1 MSLKPKVIDFEE
13 TWVKIKKTMNS
24 VIMQGETSNSQ
35 NMKEKRD
42 DWNDRFHDIYALCVA
57 CPEPFTHELYDNTSN
72 YLREHVGYLYKSV
85 ISGSPDLLKDYIA
98 SWNQFNR
105 GSNYINSLYGYLNK
119 LHCSKSKNDS
129 SDRPA
134 SIFPQI
140 QMENVLEI
148 GHLALDIWKEHLI
161 KKINDSLVK
170 AIIDSIRRD
179 RDGESSTEADIH
191 QIIHS
196 FIDVERYETK
206 TPLLLYQ
213 SKFEA
218 PLLAETSEY
227 YQKEAARLLETC
239 NCSQYMQKVDARLK
253 EEEFRTCKYLHAT
266 SVEKVMSVCQDKLVK
281 SQLHLLQS
289 ECHDMIHNEKL
300 TDLSRMYKLLKP
312 LPKGLDI
319 ILSEFEKYIANT
331 GLAKV
336 KAFYTENGTGQFVDT
351 LLEIHKKYT
360 EIIEKTFTND
370 QQFLGARDKA
380 CTKIVNYRIGSKKQC
395 KSPEM
400 LAKYC
405 DSLLKKSTKHLSEL
419 EIDARLNNVII
430 IFKYIDDK
438 DVFQKFYSKLLA
450 KRLVHSMSVS
460 MDSEESMINRLKLAC
475 GYEYTSKLH
484 RMFTDIKVSEDLNS
498 KFFVR
503 LDGMQADVG
512 ISFSLLVL
520 QSGAWPLNQTAV
532 SDLQMPSELA
542 KSIEMFEAFYNELYS
557 GRKLTWLTHLSNGE
571 IKMNVQ
577 KKTYIITVTTYQ
589 MIILLLFNDGDNL
602 SYTDIENQARI
613 VDKELSRTLQSLV
626 DVKILNKTPKE
637 ATTLSNCVFTLNN
650 EFTNKRTKFKITT
663 AVQKESAQETE
674 QTHAAVDE
682 DRRMYIQAT
691 IVRIMKHNKVFK
703 HHSLMEEVVKQVSS
717 RFLPNVVMIKKCI
730 ETLIDK
736 QYIERSEG
744 SKDEYTYLA

>member
-1 MSLKPKVIDFEE
+1 
-13 TWVKIKKTMNS
+13 
-24 VIMQGETSNSQ
+24 
-35 NMKEKRD
+35 
-42 DWNDRFHDIYALCVA
+42 
-57 CPEPFTHELYDNTSN
+57 
-72 YLREHVGYLYKSV
+72 
-85 ISGSPDLLKDYIA
+85 
-98 SWNQFNR
+98 
-105 GSNYINSLYGYLNK
+105 
-119 LHCSKSKNDS
+119 
-129 SDRPA
+129 
-134 SIFPQI
+134 
-140 QMENVLEI
+140 
-148 GHLALDIWKEHLI
+148 
-161 KKINDSLVK
+161 
-170 AIIDSIRRD
+170 
-179 RDGESSTEADIH
+179 
-191 QIIHS
+191 
-196 FIDVERYETK
+196 
-206 TPLLLYQ
+206 
-213 SKFEA
+213 
-218 PLLAETSEY
+218 
-227 YQKEAARLLETC
+227 
-239 NCSQYMQKVDARLK
+239 
-253 EEEFRTCKYLHAT
+253 
-266 SVEKVMSVCQDKLVK
+266 
-281 SQLHLLQS
+281 
-289 ECHDMIHNEKL
+289 
-300 TDLSRMYKLLKP
+300 
-312 LPKGLDI
+312 
-319 ILSEFEKYIANT
+319 
-331 GLAKV
+331 
-336 KAFYTENGTGQFVDT
+336 
-351 LLEIHKKYT
+351 
-360 EIIEKTFTND
+360 
-370 QQFLGARDKA
+370 
-380 CTKIVNYRIGSKKQC
+380 
-395 KSPEM
+395 
-400 LAKYC
+400 
-405 DSLLKKSTKHLSEL
+405 
-419 EIDARLNNVII
+419 
-430 IFKYIDDK
+430 
-438 DVFQKFYSKLLA
+438 
-450 KRLVHSMSVS
+450 
-460 MDSEESMINRLKLAC
+460 
-475 GYEYTSKLH
+475 
-484 RMFTDIKVSEDLNS
+484 
-498 KFFVR
+498 
-503 LDGMQADVG
+503 MQADVG

>member
-1 MSLKPKVIDFEE
+1 
-13 TWVKIKKTMNS
+13 
-24 VIMQGETSNSQ
+24 
-35 NMKEKRD
+35 
-42 DWNDRFHDIYALCVA
+42 
-57 CPEPFTHELYDNTSN
+57 
-72 YLREHVGYLYKSV
+72 
-85 ISGSPDLLKDYIA
+85 
-98 SWNQFNR
+98 
-105 GSNYINSLYGYLNK
+105 
-119 LHCSKSKNDS
+119 
-129 SDRPA
+129 
-134 SIFPQI
+134 
-140 QMENVLEI
+140 
-148 GHLALDIWKEHLI
+148 
-161 KKINDSLVK
+161 
-170 AIIDSIRRD
+170 
-179 RDGESSTEADIH
+179 
-191 QIIHS
+191 
-196 FIDVERYETK
+196 
-206 TPLLLYQ
+206 
-213 SKFEA
+213 
-218 PLLAETSEY
+218 
-227 YQKEAARLLETC
+227 
-239 NCSQYMQKVDARLK
+239 
-253 EEEFRTCKYLHAT
+253 
-266 SVEKVMSVCQDKLVK
+266 
-281 SQLHLLQS
+281 
-289 ECHDMIHNEKL
+289 
-300 TDLSRMYKLLKP
+300 
-312 LPKGLDI
+312 
-319 ILSEFEKYIANT
+319 
-331 GLAKV
+331 
-336 KAFYTENGTGQFVDT
+336 
-351 LLEIHKKYT
+351 
-360 EIIEKTFTND
+360 
-370 QQFLGARDKA
+370 
-380 CTKIVNYRIGSKKQC
+380 
-395 KSPEM
+395 M

-663 AVQKESAQETE
+663 AVQKESAQ
-674 QTHAAVDE
+674 V
-682 DRRMYIQAT
+682 RFGAT
-691 IVRIMKHNKVFK
+691 NENMF
-703 HHSLMEEVVKQVSS
+703 SDL
-717 RFLPNVVMIKKCI
+717 
-730 ETLIDK
+730 T
-736 QYIERSEG
+736 
-744 SKDEYTYLA
+744 